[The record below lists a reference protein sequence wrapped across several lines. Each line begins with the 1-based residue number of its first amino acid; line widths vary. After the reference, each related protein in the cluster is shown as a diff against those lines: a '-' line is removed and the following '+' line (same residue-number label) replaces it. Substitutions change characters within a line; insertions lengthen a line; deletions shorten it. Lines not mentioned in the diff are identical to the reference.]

1 MVSNKVFVI
10 FVRYK
15 MSDMKFFKRLFPH
28 KALPER
34 TMVPDEIIRHY
45 PEPQKDLESIIQL
58 VPSTCE
64 VLYQHI
70 WHSYIPKDWK
80 FWAMDLM
87 ENGFESYGV
96 IELAGMDLNQD
107 DAGLNYLV
115 EKVLMELGVP
125 VDQEV
130 FNSAYIMSVAR
141 DVLLGNRTAKNGFDL
156 LSSTAIKTNY
166 CQTFMDFYY
175 WLDSADE
182 ARYSTYGDHGLRYD
196 NTEEWMY
203 QFFEKLVKANPKYCP
218 MPEHWCNCTTI

>member
-45 PEPQKDLESIIQL
+45 PEPQKNLESIIQL

-80 FWAMDLM
+80 FWAMDL
-87 ENGFESYGV
+87 
-96 IELAGMDLNQD
+96 NQD

-115 EKVLMELGVP
+115 ETVLMELGVP

-156 LSSTAIKTNY
+156 LSEAAKKRGFLVSRGEYDIERMANTLLGEYHDGKLGRLT
-166 CQTFMDFYY
+166 
-175 WLDSADE
+175 LELPDE
-182 ARYSTYGDHGLRYD
+182 RAVD
-196 NTEEWMY
+196 
-203 QFFEKLVKANPKYCP
+203 A
-218 MPEHWCNCTTI
+218 

>member
-1 MVSNKVFVI
+1 
-10 FVRYK
+10 

-45 PEPQKDLESIIQL
+45 PEPQKNLESIIQL
-58 VPSTCE
+58 APSTCG

-70 WHSYIPKDWK
+70 WHSHVPKDWK
-80 FWAMDLM
+80 FRAMDLM

-96 IELAGMDLNQD
+96 VQMAGMDLNPD

-115 EKVLMELGVP
+115 ETVLIELGIP
-125 VDQEV
+125 IDRDV

-156 LSSTAIKTNY
+156 LSDTAIKTNY

-175 WLDSADE
+175 WLDSAE
-182 ARYSTYGDHGLRYD
+182 ETRYSTYEDHGLRFD
-196 NTEEWMY
+196 NTEERMHQY
-203 QFFEKLVKANPKYCP
+203 FEKLVKANPKYCP
-218 MPEHWCNCTTI
+218 MTGDWCQLHNYLKNIWIT

>member
-1 MVSNKVFVI
+1 MVSNKVFVT

-45 PEPQKDLESIIQL
+45 PEPQKNLESIIQL

-80 FWAMDLM
+80 FWAMDL
-87 ENGFESYGV
+87 
-96 IELAGMDLNQD
+96 NQD

-115 EKVLMELGVP
+115 ETVLMELGVP

-156 LSSTAIKTNY
+156 LSDI
-166 CQTFMDFYY
+166 
-175 WLDSADE
+175 
-182 ARYSTYGDHGLRYD
+182 HGFLLLAGQR
-196 NTEEWMY
+196 
-203 QFFEKLVKANPKYCP
+203 
-218 MPEHWCNCTTI
+218 